1 MPPSFAI
8 SFATSANLL
17 GVDTFPGWLPKSRAR
32 QTDLPISK
40 PFMISSICPPKMV
53 TDSSFEI
60 F

>member
-1 MPPSFAI
+1 M

-40 PFMISSICPPKMV
+40 PFLILSPWPPKMV
-53 TDSSFEI
+53 TDSNFEV